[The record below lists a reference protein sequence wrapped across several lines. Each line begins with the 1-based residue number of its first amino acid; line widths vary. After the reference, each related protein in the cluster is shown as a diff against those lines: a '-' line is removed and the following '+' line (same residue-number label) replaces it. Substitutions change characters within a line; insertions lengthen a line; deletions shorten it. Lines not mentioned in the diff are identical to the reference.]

1 MDEQTR
7 KGMMLQP
14 DTLLQNRYRVESLI
28 AQGGMGAVYK
38 AIDLRFSSP
47 VALKQNH
54 SSTPETDRAFERESK
69 LLFGL
74 RHAALPRVTDYFTEA
89 GGQFLVMEYIP
100 GDDLHELLTKQN
112 HPFVLEEVLQWADQI
127 LDALAYLHQQNPP
140 VVHRDIKPHN
150 LKLTQH
156 GQMVLLDFGIAKGG
170 LAQQTQHMQGGSMR
184 FFTPEYA
191 PIEQV
196 QGSGTEPRSDL
207 YALGATLYHLL
218 TGQPPADALSRAS
231 DLAINNQD
239 PQRPAHTV
247 NPIIPVAVSNVLM
260 HAMAL
265 NVNQRPASAAAMR
278 TAMQEAGKQA
288 RTDASFHSAQTI
300 RVSGRNEAVPPH
312 PSFHDAPTIKVPGQ
326 QQAAPQPA
334 PRPPQQPHQQS
345 IPTQQPAAPAPSST
359 QQAARGAGWLGPALG
374 GAAAVIVF
382 IIIMILIGSMFKP
395 EEQDDM
401 AIAPTTPVAT
411 ETLEPSPD
419 VAPTLEPTLVP
430 EPSPTLEPT
439 PIPEPTLVPEPSP
452 MPNTLPSGPINPD
465 TVNQIMPLATWENH
479 WDRVTSIAFSP
490 NHELIASA
498 SDDNTILIQGVY
510 DASPRLKL
518 EGHTDSVT
526 SVDYSANGQI
536 IASGS
541 EDDSVRLWQASDGT
555 PLAHMQHE
563 DDVLSVAFSPDGQ
576 FLATGSADDTVRIW
590 WASNGD
596 ALNVLTGIPGSVTA
610 VAFSPDSSMLAFG
623 CDDKYVRLW
632 RVGSEAEYEVLEGHG
647 DDVLSVAF
655 SPDGQVL
662 ATGGKDNQIRLWQTG
677 SGTPLNVL
685 RGHTS
690 GVLAVAFS
698 PDGRMLASGANDGT
712 MRLWRVQDG
721 MLLRTIE
728 EHNNDVSSV
737 AFSGDGQTL
746 ASASDD
752 RTVRL
757 WSVP

>member
-1 MDEQTR
+1 
-7 KGMMLQP
+7 MMLQP
-14 DTLLQNRYRVESLI
+14 DTLLQNRYRIEALI

-38 AIDLRFSSP
+38 ATDLRFSSP
-47 VALKQNH
+47 VALKQKH
-54 SSTPETDRAFERESK
+54 ISTPETDKAFEREAK
-69 LLFGL
+69 LLFEL
-74 RHAALPRVTDYFTEA
+74 RHAALPRVTDHFTEA

-100 GDDLHELLTKQN
+100 GDDLYELLTKRN

-127 LDALAYLHQQNPP
+127 LDALGYLHQQNPP

-156 GQMVLLDFGIAKGG
+156 GQIVLLDFGIAKGG
-170 LAQQTQHMQGGSMR
+170 LAQQTQQIQGGSMR

-207 YALGATLYHLL
+207 YALGATLYHML

-231 DLAINNQD
+231 DIAMHNQD

-247 NPIIPVAVSNVLM
+247 NPLIPVAVSNVLM
-260 HAMAL
+260 QAMAL
-265 NVNQRPASAAAMR
+265 NVSQRPASAAAMR
-278 TAMQEAGKQA
+278 TAMREAGKQA
-288 RTDASFHSAQTI
+288 HTDASFHSAQTI

-326 QQAAPQPA
+326 QQSAPQPA
-334 PRPPQQPHQQS
+334 PRPTRPPT
-345 IPTQQPAAPAPSST
+345 PTQQPAPATAAT
-359 QQAARGAGWLGPALG
+359 QQRTARGAGWIGPALG
-374 GAAAVIVF
+374 GAAAVVIF
-382 IIIMILIGSMFKP
+382 IIIMIFIGSMFKP

-411 ETLEPSPD
+411 ETLEPSPELS
-419 VAPTLEPTLVP
+419 PTLEPTSIP
-430 EPSPTLEPT
+430 EPSPMPEPT
-439 PIPEPTLVPEPSP
+439 PIPEPTPMPPEPSP

-479 WDRVTSIAFSP
+479 WDRVTSIAFAP
-490 NHELIASA
+490 NNELIASA
-498 SDDNTILIQGVY
+498 SDDNTILIQGVH
-510 DASPRLKL
+510 DANPRLKL

-526 SVDYSANGQI
+526 SVDYAANGQM

-555 PLAHMQHE
+555 PLAQMQHE

-623 CDDKYVRLW
+623 ADDKNARLW
-632 RVGSEAEYEVLEGHG
+632 QIGTDSTYQVLEGHG

-655 SPDGQVL
+655 SPDGQIL
-662 ATGGKDNQIRLWQTG
+662 ATGGKDNQIRLWQVS
-677 SGTPLNVL
+677 SGAATNVL

-712 MRLWRVQDG
+712 LRLWRVQDG

-728 EHNNDVSSV
+728 AHNDDVSSV
-737 AFSGDGQTL
+737 AFSGNGQTL